1 MINERKWKTRKIDYE
16 DEKSEM
22 SYPTKYIYGKELNA
36 FAIIS
41 NTTISITEYIYVY
54 ISEYIYVCM
63 GACVRT
69 IPTILIPL
77 KYNFKW
83 TNSAN

>member
-1 MINERKWKTRKIDYE
+1 MRRV
-16 DEKSEM
+16 
-22 SYPTKYIYGKELNA
+22 KYILQYICGKELNA

-41 NTTISITEYIYVY
+41 NTTISITEYIYVC

-77 KYNFKW
+77 KYNFK
-83 TNSAN
+83 